1 VNKFDECHE
10 WGSGQYSPLPAAW
23 PDRSTKTISCSARRS
38 PYCPLPHSSD
48 SCHCFI
54 DDTGLCGARA
64 RTAACD
70 FRPISSPRRR
80 DSLAHLSDRVRRGD
94 VAAFEELFRA
104 MHAPLCEVAD
114 SYVQSQAIAEEIVQ
128 DLFFAIWMKRDRL
141 PNVDSIEAYLFTAA
155 RNRSLH
161 HLRHRA
167 MVRRWT
173 SWAGG
178 RLELVCLAAG
188 RKRQRATDVRAPTL
202 GLGVRVGSGL
212 SLDDGE
218 QTSRPQTSL

>member
-1 VNKFDECHE
+1 M
-10 WGSGQYSPLPAAW
+10 G
-23 PDRSTKTISCSARRS
+23 
-38 PYCPLPHSSD
+38 
-48 SCHCFI
+48 
-54 DDTGLCGARA
+54 
-64 RTAACD
+64 
-70 FRPISSPRRR
+70 SPRRD

-94 VAAFEELFRA
+94 LAAFEELFRA

-141 PNVDSIEAYLFTAA
+141 PNVDSLQAYLFTAA

-173 SWAGG
+173 SWAGLG
-178 RLELVCLAAG
+178 ADVAGVAASPLSADEALEADERRARVRGAIDRLPPRARLALVLPLDHEMTQAEIAEAMDISLKGVEKLLATA
-188 RKRQRATDVRAPTL
+188 RQKLRPLLEAE
-202 GLGVRVGSGL
+202 
-212 SLDDGE
+212 GE
-218 QTSRPQTSL
+218 GTR

>member
-1 VNKFDECHE
+1 M
-10 WGSGQYSPLPAAW
+10 
-23 PDRSTKTISCSARRS
+23 
-38 PYCPLPHSSD
+38 
-48 SCHCFI
+48 
-54 DDTGLCGARA
+54 
-64 RTAACD
+64 
-70 FRPISSPRRR
+70 SSPRRC

-94 VAAFEELFRA
+94 LAAFEELFRA

-141 PNVDSIEAYLFTAA
+141 PNVDSLQAYLFTAA

-173 SWAGG
+173 SWAGATSD
-178 RLELVCLAAG
+178 AAG
-188 RKRQRATDVRAPTL
+188 VAAPPRPADEALEADERRARIRGAMDRLPPRCRLALVLQRDHEMTQAEIAEAMDVSLKGVEKLLATARQKL
-202 GLGVRVGSGL
+202 
-212 SLDDGE
+212 
-218 QTSRPQTSL
+218 RPLLEAEREGTR

>member
-1 VNKFDECHE
+1 M
-10 WGSGQYSPLPAAW
+10 
-23 PDRSTKTISCSARRS
+23 
-38 PYCPLPHSSD
+38 SSL
-48 SCHCFI
+48 H
-54 DDTGLCGARA
+54 
-64 RTAACD
+64 
-70 FRPISSPRRR
+70 RR

-94 VAAFEELFRA
+94 LAAFEELFRA

-141 PNVDSIEAYLFTAA
+141 PKVDSLQAYLFTAA

-173 SWAGG
+173 SWAGLG
-178 RLELVCLAAG
+178 ADVAGVAESPQPADEALEADEL
-188 RKRQRATDVRAPTL
+188 R
-202 GLGVRVGSGL
+202 LGVRRAIDRLPPRARLALVL
-212 SLDDGE
+212 QLDHEMTQAEIAEAMDISLKGVEKLLATARQKLRVLLQKEGE
-218 QTSRPQTSL
+218 GAR

>member
-1 VNKFDECHE
+1 M
-10 WGSGQYSPLPAAW
+10 
-23 PDRSTKTISCSARRS
+23 
-38 PYCPLPHSSD
+38 
-48 SCHCFI
+48 
-54 DDTGLCGARA
+54 
-64 RTAACD
+64 
-70 FRPISSPRRR
+70 SSPRRR

-94 VAAFEELFRA
+94 LAAFEELFRT

-141 PNVDSIEAYLFTAA
+141 PKVDSLQAYLFTAA

-173 SWAGG
+173 SWAGTKSD
-178 RLELVCLAAG
+178 VAG
-188 RKRQRATDVRAPTL
+188 VAPP
-202 GLGVRVGSGL
+202 
-212 SLDDGE
+212 
-218 QTSRPQTSL
+218 SRPADEALESDERRARIRAAIDRLPPRARLALVLQRDHEMTQAEIAEAMDISLKGVEKLLATARQKLRPLLEAEGEGTR